1 MNSGEIITRSKVISL
16 SAFGGGGRAGNKS
29 QFQRAMER
37 SHGKVQRGSSVEC
50 ELHSPSL
57 RHVTIRRGDPHCG
70 M

>member
-37 SHGKVQRGSSVEC
+37 SHGKVQRGSSVSC
-50 ELHSPSL
+50 I
-57 RHVTIRRGDPHCG
+57 VPHCG